1 MEADMP
7 NCNGRGPEG
16 TGPMTGKGLGLCG
29 GAAVMSPRSGHGMG
43 NGMGRG
49 NGPGCGFGL
58 GHSRGLG
65 RGTGWFSIG
74 YDDTTSGADLTGALQ
89 RKRVFLLAELGRTE
103 ALLGVKPMGEASR
116 TDKEA
121 EK

>member
-29 GAAVMSPRSGHGMG
+29 GAAVMSLRKGR
-43 NGMGRG
+43 GMGRG
-49 NGPGCGFGL
+49 NGSGCGFGL
-58 GHSRGLG
+58 VQNRGLG
-65 RGTGWFSIG
+65 RGAGWFSIG

-89 RKRVFLLAELGRTE
+89 RKRAFLLAELGRTE
-103 ALLGVKPMGEASR
+103 ALLGARPMGEASR